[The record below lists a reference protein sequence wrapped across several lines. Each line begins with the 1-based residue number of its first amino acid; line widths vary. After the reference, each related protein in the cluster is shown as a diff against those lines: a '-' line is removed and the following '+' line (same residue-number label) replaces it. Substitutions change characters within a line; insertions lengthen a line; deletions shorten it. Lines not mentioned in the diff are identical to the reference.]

1 MQKVGEADLILHPVG
16 HDGGVFVVLL
26 DEPLVLVVRLP
37 DLVLQ
42 GRYQLVLLLEQSA
55 ARLLLLQDLG
65 EQVSRALPA
74 NIRKIS

>member
-1 MQKVGEADLILHPVG
+1 M
-16 HDGGVFVVLL
+16 VLL

>member
-1 MQKVGEADLILHPVG
+1 M
-16 HDGGVFVVLL
+16 VLL

-65 EQVSRALPA
+65 EQVGRALPA

>member
-1 MQKVGEADLILHPVG
+1 M
-16 HDGGVFVVLL
+16 VLL

-65 EQVSRALPA
+65 EQVRRALPA
-74 NIRKIS
+74 NIRKISYVDGQ

>member
-1 MQKVGEADLILHPVG
+1 MADLVLHPVG
-16 HDGGVFVVLL
+16 HDGGVLVVLL

-65 EQVSRALPA
+65 EQVCRALPA

>member
-1 MQKVGEADLILHPVG
+1 MADLILHPVG
-16 HDGGVFVVLL
+16 HDGGVLVVLL

>member
-1 MQKVGEADLILHPVG
+1 MDDLILHPVG
-16 HDGGVFVVLL
+16 HDGGVLVVLL

-65 EQVSRALPA
+65 EQVGRALPA

>member
-1 MQKVGEADLILHPVG
+1 M
-16 HDGGVFVVLL
+16 VLL

-65 EQVSRALPA
+65 EQVNRALPA
-74 NIRKIS
+74 NMRKIS